1 MKKEDVKEVILQ
13 VLEFQLDY
21 QLRAIRQ
28 LQGKPETEPAPRYS
42 DVEEDVSLSLIYPF
56 KY

>member
-21 QLRAIRQ
+21 QLRAIRR
-28 LQGKPETEPAPRYS
+28 LQGKPESELVLATN
-42 DVEEDVSLSLIYPF
+42 VEEDVSLLSIFPS
-56 KY
+56 KD

>member
-1 MKKEDVKEVILQ
+1 MKKEDIKEVILQ

-21 QLRAIRQ
+21 QLRAIRR
-28 LQGKPETEPAPRYS
+28 LQGKPETELVLAHH
-42 DVEEDVSLSLIYPF
+42 VEEDVSLSSIFPF